1 MRRIISLIVLAAA
14 LIVTVACSKEKD
26 SLVGTKWVAT
36 VESETVSISF
46 TSETTCLMVEGSSE
60 SLETTYSYSKPNITI
75 YPPKGVEREE
85 PVKGT
90 IDGKEMRL
98 SQGGEIIIFYR
109 Q

>member
-1 MRRIISLIVLAAA
+1 MRRIISLIVLAA
-14 LIVTVACSKEKD
+14 LFVTASCSRDSD
-26 SLVGTKWVAT
+26 SLVGTKWTAT
-36 VESETVSISF
+36 IESETVSISF
-46 TSETTCLMVEGSSE
+46 TTETTCLMVEGSSE

-75 YPPKGVEREE
+75 YPPKGIVGAE

-98 SQGGEIIIFYR
+98 SKDGELVIFYK

>member
-1 MRRIISLIVLAAA
+1 MRRILSLIVLAAA
-14 LIVTVACSKEKD
+14 LIVTVACSKGKD

-46 TSETTCLMVEGSSE
+46 TTETTCLMVNGTSE
-60 SLETTYSYSKPNITI
+60 SSETTYSYSKPNITI
-75 YPPKGVEREE
+75 YPPKGIVGAE

-98 SQGGEIIIFYR
+98 SKDGELVIFYK